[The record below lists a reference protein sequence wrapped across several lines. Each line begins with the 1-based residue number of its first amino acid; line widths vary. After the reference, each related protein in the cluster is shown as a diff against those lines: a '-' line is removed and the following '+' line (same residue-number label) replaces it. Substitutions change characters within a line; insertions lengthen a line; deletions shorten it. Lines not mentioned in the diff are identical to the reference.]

1 MIIKRMIINKRIYL
15 MLTLL
20 LMLVLLMTAC
30 APGSGEAGSGKHGEA
45 AGDAADGGATDSG
58 MTGGGSSGGGITG
71 GGDSNSG
78 AAGGAAGGGTTGGSS
93 TAQTQTP
100 GSSTPGGSGGTGGSG
115 GIPGDDSWRI
125 RIIGG
130 NGEEVRSFTELELVA
145 TLADMPALPSG
156 IPGQFAHVYSTVN
169 NWPTTRFY
177 AAEGY
182 SVASILMAAGLYD
195 AAQTVSF
202 RADDGYSV
210 SLTREQIFAA
220 QRYFPHVNENEDGAE
235 PVYPIIAWRWREG
248 SDDLGAVRDENPCL
262 IFGQRNPFEHTNP
275 AFVENVSEIIVSTA
289 PCEKWPPALTF
300 PAPGLIASGETVKLQ
315 HPDYGLVKMHYTLDG
330 GDPTMLSPMY
340 NPSTYQ
346 PELNVPIPITE
357 PTVIKAIVFGYGK
370 ADSDIAVF
378 EFTPQG

>member
-1 MIIKRMIINKRIYL
+1 MKTKKRINFPL
-15 MLTLL
+15 ALFL
-20 LMLVLLMTAC
+20 LMLVLVLSQLLLTTAC
-30 APGSGEAGSGKHGEA
+30 APGGGA
-45 AGDAADGGATDSG
+45 AGGNTTGSAA
-58 MTGGGSSGGGITG
+58 

-78 AAGGAAGGGTTGGSS
+78 GKPGDGTIGSGAAGSESNSGSATGGSAGGDTTGGGSAAQQQPPSS
-93 TAQTQTP
+93 TTP
-100 GSSTPGGSGGTGGSG
+100 GSSGSSGSSG
-115 GIPGDDSWRI
+115 GISADDTWRI

-130 NGEEVRSFTELELVA
+130 NGEEVLSFTELELTA
-145 TLADMPALPSG
+145 ALAGMPALPSG

-169 NWPTTRFY
+169 NWPSARFY

-182 SVASILMAAGLYD
+182 TVASILMAAGLYD
-195 AAQTVSF
+195 TAQTVSF
-202 RADDGYSV
+202 RAGDGYSV

-248 SDDLGAVRDENPCL
+248 TDDMGAVRDENPCL
-262 IFGQRNPFEHTNP
+262 VFGQRNPFEHTNP

-289 PCEKWPPALTF
+289 PCEKWPPASTF

-330 GDPTMLSPMY
+330 SDPTMLSPMY

-370 ADSDIAVF
+370 EDSDIAVF

>member
-1 MIIKRMIINKRIYL
+1 MIINKRIYL
-15 MLTLL
+15 LL
-20 LMLVLLMTAC
+20 ALFLMLVLLMTAC
-30 APGSGEAGSGKHGEA
+30 APGNGAAGSGKHGEA
-45 AGDAADGGATDSG
+45 AGDAAGGA
-58 MTGGGSSGGGITG
+58 MGS
-71 GGDSNSG
+71 DSNSG
-78 AAGGAAGGGTTGGSS
+78 AAGRDTTGGGSA
-93 TAQTQTP
+93 AQTQTP
-100 GSSTPGGSGGTGGSG
+100 GSSTPGGSGGSG

-130 NGEEVRSFTELELVA
+130 NGEEVRSFTELELMSA
-145 TLADMPALPSG
+145 LADMPALPSG
-156 IPGQFAHVYSTVN
+156 IPGKFAHVYSTVN

-182 SVASILMAAGLYD
+182 TVASILMAAGLYD

-202 RADDGYSV
+202 RADDEYSV

-289 PCEKWPPALTF
+289 PCEKWPPASTF

-330 GDPTMLSPMY
+330 SDPTMLSPMY

-346 PELNVPIPITE
+346 PELNVPIPVTE

-370 ADSDIAVF
+370 EDSDIAVF